1 MPMSNRAQHW
11 MIALAATAL
20 FAAGCGD
27 AGEASP
33 PADDASAR
41 VSAVEM
47 TRGEDAIAA
56 DMSLN
61 QLCRDRFGDIEPVEG
76 LRVGLMTDSGSINDG
91 TFNQFAYEGMQAAA
105 RCFGLETT
113 YLASG
118 ASDDFVAH
126 LEDLV
131 AQDLDAIITV
141 GFPLTEA
148 TTDVAERFPDV
159 DFIGIDQSVDTA
171 GDNYARVTFRDDQA
185 GFLAGAAAGLL
196 TESGTVGVI
205 AGPDSVPPVVALANG
220 FEAGV
225 AHVADGVKVLRAHID
240 SFSDQEAGALQ
251 AQEFD
256 RAGADVIFAPAG
268 MTGTGAIKDAAQRGA
283 WVIGVDQ
290 DQYLTTFEGGQAR
303 GADRIATSSVKRV
316 DLGVFLQLADL
327 AAGSFRGGPV
337 ALDAA
342 TGGVT
347 YAEAH
352 GADIDPRV
360 HERLEEIRLGLA
372 SGDIEATSTDTGAAA
387 DDE

>member
-1 MPMSNRAQHW
+1 MTHRMHS
-11 MIALAATAL
+11 MIAVAATAL
-20 FAAGCGD
+20 L
-27 AGEASP
+27 
-33 PADDASAR
+33 ASACGNADVTPPPSEDGSAR
-41 VSAVEM
+41 ASAVEM
-47 TRGEDAIAA
+47 TRGDDAIAP

-61 QLCRDRFGDIEPVEG
+61 QLCRDRFGDVAATEQ
-76 LRVGLMTDSGSINDG
+76 LRVGLMTDAGSINDG

-113 YLASG
+113 YVASG
-118 ASDDFVAH
+118 ASDDFTGH

-148 TTDVAERFPDV
+148 TTAVAAQFPEV
-159 DFIGIDQSVDTA
+159 AFIGIDQTSDDA

-196 TESGTVGVI
+196 TQSSTVAVV
-205 AGPDSVPPVVALANG
+205 AGPDSVPPVVALADG

-225 AHVADGVKVLRAHID
+225 AHVADDVAILRTHID
-240 SFSDQEAGALQ
+240 SFSDQEAGAKQ
-251 AQEFD
+251 AQAFARE
-256 RAGADVIFAPAG
+256 GADVVFAPAG
-268 MTGTGAIKDAAQRGA
+268 MTGTGAIVDAAQRGL

-327 AAGSFRGGPV
+327 ARGMFQGGPV

-352 GADIDPRV
+352 EADIDSSV
-360 HERLEEIRLGLA
+360 HERLEEIRLELA
-372 SGDIEATSTDTGAAA
+372 SGDIDVAARDAGGSTDGQ
-387 DDE
+387 

>member
-1 MPMSNRAQHW
+1 MTNRVHHCA
-11 MIALAATAL
+11 IAVAATAL
-20 FAAGCGD
+20 LATACGD
-27 AGEASP
+27 AAP
-33 PADDASAR
+33 PTDGTTAR
-41 VSAVEM
+41 ASAVEM
-47 TRGEDAIAA
+47 TRGDDAISA

-61 QLCRDRFGDIEPVEG
+61 QLCRERFGDVEPAEQ

-141 GFPLTEA
+141 GFPLTKA
-148 TTDVAERFPDV
+148 TTVVAAEHPDVA
-159 DFIGIDQSVDTA
+159 FIGIDQVADGA

-196 TESGTVGVI
+196 TESNTVAVV
-205 AGPDSVPPVVALANG
+205 AGPDSVPPVVALADG

-225 AHVADGVKVLRAHID
+225 AHVADDVAVLRTHID
-240 SFSDQEAGALQ
+240 SFSDQEAGATQ
-251 AQEFD
+251 AQAYQ

-268 MTGTGAIKDAAQRGA
+268 MTGTGAIVDAAQRGL

-327 AAGSFRGGPV
+327 ANDAFRGEAV

-347 YAEAH
+347 YASAHEAPV
-352 GADIDPRV
+352 GADV
-360 HERLEEIRLGLA
+360 HARLEEIRLGLA
-372 SGDIEATSTDTGAAA
+372 SGDIDVTTDAAGVAA
-387 DDE
+387 DE